1 MSLNLGPKGPQGGA
15 AANAAQPGDYRARLR
30 AAREQLAKGST
41 KRFVLPGYDAD
52 NPVLGGALIVR
63 YRRLLAD
70 ELTEAFR
77 YDRWADESGKMDFV
91 AANAQF
97 LIDACVDMTIRDDQ
111 GDHPLVPGHETTYTI
126 NLDSGESL
134 ASIMG
139 VDHITEAR
147 DQLVAIFGDNELV
160 LNEHSEEVHRW
171 MVSANSA
178 DGDQALGEA

>member
-1 MSLNLGPKGPQGGA
+1 MSLNLQPKAATAGA
-15 AANAAQPGDYRARLR
+15 AGSAARPTDFRARLK

-41 KRFVLPGYDAD
+41 HRFVLPGYDAD
-52 NPVLGGALIVR
+52 NPVLGGELIVR

-77 YDRWADESGKMDFV
+77 YDRWTDETGKMDVV

-97 LIDACVDMTIRDDQ
+97 LIDACIDMELRDADGAQ
-111 GDHPLVPGHETTYTI
+111 PLTDGYATTFTV
-126 NLDSGESL
+126 NLESGESL
-134 ASIMG
+134 ATIMG
-139 VDHITEAR
+139 LDEIREAR
-147 DQLVAIFGDNELV
+147 DQMVAIFGDNELA
-160 LNEHSEEVHRW
+160 LNEHSDEVHRW